1 MKERD
6 IVKAKVKVW
15 IEDKEK
21 NLIFG
26 GGKTQ
31 ILELIDETGS
41 ISEASKKVGM
51 NYKKAWTHIKIL
63 QEYIDD
69 ELVIVN
75 KGRNSGGTTLT
86 PKAKEI
92 IENFKTLQDDINKYS
107 EMRFNELF
115 LKNKEIIHCTKESS
129 NV

>member
-1 MKERD
+1 MKS
-6 IVKAKVKVW
+6 KVKVW
-15 IEDKEK
+15 IEDSHK

-41 ISEASKKVGM
+41 ISEASKRAGM
-51 NYKKAWTHIKIL
+51 NYKKAWSHIKIL

-75 KGRNSGGTTLT
+75 KGRSSGGTTLT
-86 PKAKEI
+86 PKAKELV
-92 IENFKTLQDDINKYS
+92 ENFKTYRREVRKFS
-107 EMRFNELF
+107 EEKFNELF
-115 LKNKEIIHCTKESS
+115 VKDEKMIQCSKENEI
-129 NV
+129 

>member
-1 MKERD
+1 MQ
-6 IVKAKVKVW
+6 VKVKTW
-15 IEDKEK
+15 IEDNEK

-31 ILELIDETGS
+31 ILEFIDQTGS

-63 QEYIDD
+63 QEYIED

-86 PKAKEI
+86 PKAKAIIANYKQLQEEI
-92 IENFKTLQDDINKYS
+92 KEFS
-107 EMRFNELF
+107 EKRFNELF
-115 LKNKEIIHCTKESS
+115 LKEDEIIHCSKENQ

>member
-1 MKERD
+1 MKS
-6 IVKAKVKVW
+6 KVKIW
-15 IEDKEK
+15 IEDSKD

-31 ILELIDETGS
+31 ILELIDQTGS
-41 ISEASKKVGM
+41 ISEASKKAGM
-51 NYKKAWTHIKIL
+51 NYKKAWSHIKIL

-86 PKAKEI
+86 PKAKELV
-92 IENFKTLQDDINKYS
+92 EKFKELKKEVELFAQN
-107 EMRFNELF
+107 RFNELF
-115 LKNKEIIHCTKESS
+115 LDNKRTIQCSKDIT

>member
-1 MKERD
+1 MKSK
-6 IVKAKVKVW
+6 IKIW
-15 IEDKEK
+15 IEDSQQ
-21 NLIFG
+21 NLVFG

-41 ISEASKKVGM
+41 ISEASKKAGM
-51 NYKKAWTHIKIL
+51 NYKKAWSHIKIL

-86 PKAKEI
+86 PKAKELV
-92 IENFKTLQDDINKYS
+92 ENFKTFRREVREFS
-107 EMRFNELF
+107 ENRFNELF
-115 LKNKEIIHCTKESS
+115 LANKEIIHCTKESKD
-129 NV
+129 V

>member
-1 MKERD
+1 
-6 IVKAKVKVW
+6 VKAKVKVW
-15 IEDKEK
+15 IEDSEQ

-31 ILELIDETGS
+31 ILELLDQTGS

-75 KGRNSGGTTLT
+75 KGRNSGGTILT

-92 IENFKTLQDDINKYS
+92 IENFKTLQDDIKEYS

-115 LKNKEIIHCTKESS
+115 LKNKEIIHCTKES
-129 NV
+129 

>member
-1 MKERD
+1 MKS
-6 IVKAKVKVW
+6 KVKIW
-15 IEDKEK
+15 IEDSEN

-41 ISEASKKVGM
+41 ISEASKRAGM
-51 NYKKAWTHIKIL
+51 NYKKAWSHIKVL

-69 ELVIVN
+69 ELVIVT

-86 PKAKEI
+86 PKAKELV
-92 IENFKTLQDDINKYS
+92 ENFKKLNEEVSKFS
-107 EMRFNELF
+107 ENRFKELF
-115 LKNKEIIHCTKESS
+115 LKSENIIQCSKDNE

>member
-1 MKERD
+1 MKSK
-6 IVKAKVKVW
+6 IKIW
-15 IEDKEK
+15 IEDNEN

-41 ISEASKKVGM
+41 ILEASKKAGM
-51 NYKKAWTHIKIL
+51 NYKKAWSHIKIL

-86 PKAKEI
+86 PKAKEL
-92 IENFKTLQDDINKYS
+92 IENFKKLRYEVKEFSQK
-107 EMRFNELF
+107 RFKELF
-115 LKNKEIIHCTKESS
+115 LCDEKMIQCSKETKD
-129 NV
+129 V